1 MGKEH
6 FYYSVGNLT
15 VGIDIFSG
23 DLQGFNMV
31 EVEFPNEKTR
41 ENFTSPD
48 WLGTDITQKKWA
60 ANSVLFEMNYQE
72 VLLLIRKEG
81 L

>member
-1 MGKEH
+1 
-6 FYYSVGNLT
+6 
-15 VGIDIFSG
+15 
-23 DLQGFNMV
+23 MV